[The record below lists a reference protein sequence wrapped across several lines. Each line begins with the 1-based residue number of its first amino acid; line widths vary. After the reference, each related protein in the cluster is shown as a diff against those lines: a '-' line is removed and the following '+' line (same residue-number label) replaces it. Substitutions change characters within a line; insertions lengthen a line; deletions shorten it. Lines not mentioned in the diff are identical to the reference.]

1 MMRFTLQ
8 RHRCVSLLSL
18 AEGAW
23 QRLED
28 FFDVERR
35 AEHDPLPSD
44 TAALIVHAGM
54 LDHLR
59 PDDLP
64 SAMRSVTVVGHR
76 VPQDFLDTMEAR
88 SVLVTCPRVEQADDD
103 GQAMEVCQDVMA
115 AFGFGRMGARPRNVL
130 NDVLLCDCC

>member
-1 MMRFTLQ
+1 MMRLTLQ
-8 RHRCVSLLSL
+8 RHRCVSLLTL

-23 QRLED
+23 QCLEG

-35 AEHDPLPSD
+35 TAAEPLPSD

-54 LDHLR
+54 LEHLCT
-59 PDDLP
+59 DDLP

-76 VPQDFLDTMEAR
+76 VPQAFLNTMEAR
-88 SVLVTCPRVEQADDD
+88 SVLVTCPRVELAEDDD
-103 GQAMEVCQDVMA
+103 QAMEVCQDVMA

-130 NDVLLCDCC
+130 NDILLCDCC